1 MPTIG
6 TTGLRGCGEVGVADR
21 HMGPPGSNQ
30 RAVIPEASNT
40 RVTSCVAHVAYVA
53 YVAYVTYRGAAPAQL
68 RVRMSTL
75 PHACPVAS
83 FSSAARTSSSGK
95 TPVVAKKE
103 AVR

>member
-1 MPTIG
+1 
-6 TTGLRGCGEVGVADR
+6 
-21 HMGPPGSNQ
+21 MGPPGSNQ

-40 RVTSCVAHVAYVA
+40 RVTSCVAHVAYI
-53 YVAYVTYRGAAPAQL
+53 AYVTYRGAAPAQL

-103 AVR
+103 AFR